1 MDGGHAVNRGLV
13 TLGCGVVQCCHQPI
27 SHCGVMVDK
36 LCQGAE
42 AALSGH
48 IHLVRKAGE
57 KLNQLEKRSE
67 SFFVPHGSEDTKLG
81 CH

>member
-1 MDGGHAVNRGLV
+1 MDGGHTVNCRLV

-48 IHLVRKAGE
+48 VYLVRKAGE
-57 KLNQLEKRSE
+57 KLSQLEKRSE
-67 SFFVPHGSEDTKLG
+67 KNF
-81 CH
+81 